1 LEITGANR
9 ESRAHLVRKNQQAA
23 EEGQGRWAMRL
34 EETGL
39 NKTERGHKHDAKHAL
54 AQNFKRLGGVTIPYP
69 NNFLPRSNMIYQC
82 AL

>member
-1 LEITGANR
+1 
-9 ESRAHLVRKNQQAA
+9 
-23 EEGQGRWAMRL
+23 MRL